1 MDTVVRRKTHR
12 INSKSINDLYK
23 DTLFHKRFQDRLTRG
38 LKDVRKAAEFY
49 LNDNLRYSDDPNEE
63 IYEIKEID
71 NVKYFV
77 FTFSLVHIALP
88 VDEALFFDPIRIQF
102 IVFETTLDGQS
113 RFNNA
118 NLSIVIN
125 FGAMLVFFVV
135 LYMIFPALRNTVFAL
150 CTKRK
155 GHK

>member
-1 MDTVVRRKTHR
+1 M
-12 INSKSINDLYK
+12 
-23 DTLFHKRFQDRLTRG
+23 
-38 LKDVRKAAEFY
+38 
-49 LNDNLRYSDDPNEE
+49 
-63 IYEIKEID
+63 
-71 NVKYFV
+71 KYFV

-88 VDEALFFDPIRIQF
+88 VDEALFFEPIRIQF

-118 NLSIVIN
+118 NLSIAIN

-150 CTKRK
+150 CSKRK